1 MYNFHR
7 KVIFFISFF
16 SLFLIPVFS
25 ANLSSNEKKALSYI
39 RELCFEVT
47 RYNIAGLS
55 SMPESVGLADISE
68 TGSRLLSQRKSFG
81 SPRNSVYLFE
91 YYNPEKIGIIDCT
104 FCPEDLYVISEE
116 EFYEENLDAIENLE
130 DLTDSFE
137 SEKTGETD
145 EKIQSDISGLYS
157 KLRNEESLTLL
168 KRLEEEPQDVNN
180 LFQILAARKLSPELF
195 CHLRTAFCN
204 LLELGDVANEDD
216 GIHCSYRETFLILL
230 CQHYMQNAVKDD
242 RIRKELQSP
251 LTLTKI
257 INSEFKKDI
266 IKTTQDLCLALCDND
281 CTFDK
286 CGTLVIFLTALND
299 SKYSELSELK
309 KIFEEKISDKN
320 LLSDAI
326 KKCEQNKNYIK
337 LFGIIPQ
344 AEGTNS

>member
-1 MYNFHR
+1 MAQSDTIIKEVIDTIFLQNSDNELAIVKDIVEISNSSISNQLSALDNLISGTSLAFGIIGILLGVYIAWLEI
-7 KVIFFISFF
+7 KVKKAKTNIEEKEIIIRSLAETVEKTDQKMQSDISK
-16 SLFLIPVFS
+16 L
-25 ANLSSNEKKALSYI
+25 EKKINA
-39 RELCFEVT
+39 
-47 RYNIAGLS
+47 AK
-55 SMPESVGLADISE
+55 ESIEEKEKKIISLAE
-68 TGSRLLSQRKSFG
+68 TVK
-81 SPRNSVYLFE
+81 
-91 YYNPEKIGIIDCT
+91 
-104 FCPEDLYVISEE
+104 
-116 EFYEENLDAIENLE
+116 
-130 DLTDSFE
+130 
-137 SEKTGETD
+137 ETD